1 MRRKVAITV
10 SAMMLAAHMG
20 SPAAAAEPNV
30 NQLAAIN
37 RYLESNQIEEL
48 RAFLQINPELLEGE
62 GRLAVLLREFMSE
75 SSDLT
80 TYLGFEPQLRDFARE
95 SPTGGDIVA
104 SPRDRDFEPAAGA
117 LY

>member
-1 MRRKVAITV
+1 
-10 SAMMLAAHMG
+10 
-20 SPAAAAEPNV
+20 
-30 NQLAAIN
+30 
-37 RYLESNQIEEL
+37 
-48 RAFLQINPELLEGE
+48 
-62 GRLAVLLREFMSE
+62 MSE